1 MNILL
6 ILAVFIIF
14 LLLVIVLRVTY
25 KNRIYIKEI
34 QKFDD
39 ADSWYTLAYTDELT
53 GIYNR
58 NAYNKYISEIEE
70 SDTGDK
76 YWIILFDIDDF
87 KTINDTKGH
96 IAGDSVLQS
105 VAKTL
110 SSIFSSKEYN
120 VYRIGGDEFAVV
132 AKNITRE
139 QLTDSLFKFREV
151 FGHGSKI
158 KVSMG
163 YSLIQKSVRLSFAN
177 ADEMLYAVKT
187 LKREVH
193 DLNENPDK

>member
-1 MNILL
+1 MLYGELNLKDL
-6 ILAVFIIF
+6 IIARRNDRIID
-14 LLLVIVLRVTY
+14 IV
-25 KNRIYIKEI
+25 E
-34 QKFDD
+34 
-39 ADSWYTLAYTDELT
+39 TD
-53 GIYNR
+53 I
-58 NAYNKYISEIEE
+58 
-70 SDTGDK
+70 
-76 YWIILFDIDDF
+76 

-120 VYRIGGDEFAVV
+120 VYRIGGDEFAVI